1 MKKICFFGG
10 TFNPVHFGHIR
21 ITQMIKECI
30 NPDLTIIVPNGIPP
44 HKNTGANACE
54 RFEMVKLAFSD
65 CEDIQISD
73 YEIKKETTSYTWE
86 TLTHFKKLYPDSE
99 FYFVMGMDN
108 LYDIK
113 LWKYPEKICGL
124 ATLVF
129 FGRTGFLK
137 KDEEINFL
145 KEKYNAKILTFDF
158 DYPCSSTNFRE
169 AVLKGEYVLG
179 YIPMDV
185 FDYIL
190 KKGLYSL
197 DNISEYNCFEEEV
210 RKNVD
215 EKRFLHSKGV
225 AQTAYLLAK
234 RYNEDANKAYFAGL
248 VHDISKKFP
257 YEKQLELC
265 ENIKLHKD
273 EKEYKKM
280 LHAPA
285 GAEFLKKHYGIK
297 DKKVLNAVRLHT
309 KGDPDMSF
317 FDKIIYLA
325 DYIEPLRNYNGVEA
339 LRKEAFCDIDK
350 CMLLSCDETVKML
363 MERKSKISP
372 CLIELR
378 NKILENMKGE

>member
-10 TFNPVHFGHIR
+10 TFNPVHFGHI
-21 ITQMIKECI
+21 ILTEKIKECI
-30 NPDLTIIVPNGIPP
+30 NPDLTVVVPNGIPP
-44 HKNTGANACE
+44 HKNIGANSKE
-54 RFEMVKLAFSD
+54 RFEMVKLAFCD
-65 CEDIQISD
+65 KKDIIISD
-73 YEIKKETTSYTWE
+73 YELKKETASYTWE
-86 TLTHFKKLYPDSE
+86 TLSYFKNEYPDSE
-99 FYFVMGMDN
+99 FYFAMGMDN

-113 LWKYPEKICGL
+113 KWKNPEKICAL

-129 FGRTGFLK
+129 FGRTGFLENQ
-137 KDEEINFL
+137 EEIDFL
-145 KEKYNAKILTFDF
+145 KREYNAKIETFDF
-158 DYPCSSTNFRE
+158 DFPCSSTNFRDE
-169 AVLKGEYVLG
+169 VLKGEYVLR
-179 YIPMDV
+179 YISVNV

-190 KKGLYSL
+190 KNGLYSL
-197 DNISEYNCFEEEV
+197 DNISEYNDFEEEV
-210 RKNVD
+210 KKFVD
-215 EKRFLHSKGV
+215 EKRYLHSKGV

-234 RYNEDANKAYFAGL
+234 RYNEDARKAYFAGL
-248 VHDISKKFP
+248 VHDIAKNFP
-257 YEKQLELC
+257 YEKQIKLC
-265 ENIKLHKD
+265 EDIKLHKD

-285 GAEFLKKHYGIK
+285 GAGFLKKKYGVT

-309 KGDPDMSF
+309 KGDPRMSV

-325 DYIEPLRNYNGVEA
+325 DYIEPYRDYKGVDD
-339 LRKEAFCDIDK
+339 LRKEAFTDIDK